1 METGVIV
8 ALTTAAS
15 SEQAEA
21 IASALVA
28 ERLAACVNVIRGIAS
43 VYRWKGEVAR
53 DEESL
58 LVIKTTASL
67 LDSVRRRIREL
78 HSYELPECLALAVA
92 DGDGA
97 YLDWVRESVG
107 SPPPPPDA

>member
-53 DEESL
+53 DEE
-58 LVIKTTASL
+58 
-67 LDSVRRRIREL
+67 
-78 HSYELPECLALAVA
+78 
-92 DGDGA
+92 
-97 YLDWVRESVG
+97 
-107 SPPPPPDA
+107 